1 MSSASTVPAG
11 ALELL
16 DPTNSVLILIDHQ
29 PAMTAG
35 VGSGID
41 RQTLINNVVGL
52 AKAAKVFNVPVI
64 LTAVESKS
72 FSGNFWPQVT
82 ELFPNNQVIE
92 RSSMNS
98 WEDAAFVAAVQKTGR
113 KKLVIAALW
122 TEVCLTFPTLMA
134 LKAGFQVYAVED
146 ASAGTT
152 QLAHD
157 AAMRRVEQA
166 GAVPVTWNQV
176 MLEWQRDWAR
186 KSTYDGVMKVVL
198 EHGGS
203 YGQSVEYAYTMVHK
217 APAFPARFASTSNH

>member
-1 MSSASTVPAG
+1 MASAGPTG

-35 VGSGID
+35 VGSGLD
-41 RQTLINNVVGL
+41 RQSLLNNVVGL
-52 AKAAKVFNVPVI
+52 AKAAKLFNVPVI

-82 ELFPNNQVIE
+82 ELFPGHHVIE

-113 KKLVIAALW
+113 KKLIMAALW
-122 TEVCLTFPTLMA
+122 TEVCLAFPTLMA

-146 ASAGTT
+146 CSAGTT
-152 QLAHD
+152 KLAHE

-176 MLEWQRDWAR
+176 MLEWQRDWSR
-186 KSTYDGVMKVVL
+186 KTTYDGVMKIVL
-198 EHGGS
+198 EHCGA

-217 APAFPARFASTSNH
+217 APAYPERFAASATANH